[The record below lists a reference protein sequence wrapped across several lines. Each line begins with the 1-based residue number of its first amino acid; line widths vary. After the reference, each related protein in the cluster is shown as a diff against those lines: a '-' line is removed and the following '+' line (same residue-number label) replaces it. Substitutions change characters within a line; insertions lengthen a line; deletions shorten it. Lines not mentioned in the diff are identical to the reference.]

1 MQLQFSNSN
10 NSSSTGSH
18 YYSGTYARRT
28 LQAHQVQPLS
38 SSSSSSAY
46 QLLQHPMIVQS
57 RSTDSQL
64 DVDSYNFY
72 SNGESMKRKDHDNTS
87 LSHKSSVTVPSFFN
101 RTHPVLLNE
110 SSESSSSSS
119 SSVTM
124 IQQSKENIDC
134 RISVAPS
141 TKTTEKENKL
151 TVANLRRRRSQNI
164 FTPTPRVI
172 TTSDTNG
179 DESDNDTDD
188 DDDDDQNFA
197 KRSKWDVEM
206 YNTHDNGLWIQRS
219 YAFDDD
225 SDDDADD
232 DRLDENVEVTVN
244 IPIDFHQSWMTE
256 PLVR

>member
-72 SNGESMKRKDHDNTS
+72 SNGESMKRKDHDNT
-87 LSHKSSVTVPSFFN
+87 LSHKSNVTVPSFFN

-164 FTPTPRVI
+164 STPTPRVT

-188 DDDDDQNFA
+188 DDDDDDDHNFA

-225 SDDDADD
+225 SDDD